1 MKAIL
6 RSGFLALVI
15 MALAVPAYAGPLED
29 GVAARQRGDYAT
41 AIRIWRPLAEQGHAR
56 AQSNLGFMYSNG
68 EGVPQDYA
76 EAVKWYRMAAEQG
89 NAEAQHNLGVSY
101 AKGEGVPLDDMLA
114 YMWFNLAAAQG
125 HEKAKKNRDIVAS
138 TMTPDQIAEAERMA
152 REWMAEHQR

>member
-89 NAEAQHNLGVSY
+89 NGGAQFNLGVMY
-101 AKGEGVPLDDMLA
+101 GRGVFAPPTGSFSLGVSQDIVQE
-114 YMWFNLAAAQG
+114 YMWFSLAAAQG
-125 HEKAKKNRDIVAS
+125 FEAAQKGLDIAARS
-138 TMTPDQIAEAERMA
+138 MTPDQIA
-152 REWMAEHQR
+152 